1 MLAHA
6 NLVISQALCYDAP
19 ALSGEIMNPSSP
31 LPIHDLPARV
41 SENRDLGASH
51 FLLTLE
57 AEPVAAAACPGQF
70 VMLRFAGSL
79 DPLLPRP
86 MSVSDV
92 LPADGNHPG
101 RIQILHKVVGRGTDR
116 LAGLKRGEPLQVLGP
131 LGKPFSVPASFP
143 PGRSA
148 LMVAGGIGVAIFPF
162 LVPALQRAGLQP
174 VLLFGSRSERE
185 LVQRDWFASRGVE
198 VRTATE
204 DGSDGVKGFV
214 TTLLEEAVG
223 SPRNVAA
230 VYACGPQGMLKAV
243 GGWAMKSGVPT
254 QLSLESYMGCG
265 IGACLGCVVRVRG
278 ERGFAYARICV
289 DGPTFPASE
298 VLWE

>member
-19 ALSGEIMNPSSP
+19 ALSGETMNPTSP
-31 LPIHDLPARV
+31 LSLHDVSARV
-41 SENRDLGASH
+41 SENRDLGAAH

-57 AEPVAAAACPGQF
+57 AEPIAAAATPGQF

-92 LPADGNHPG
+92 LPADATQPG
-101 RIQILHKVVGRGTDR
+101 RIQVLHKVVGRGTDR
-116 LAGLKRGEPLQVLGP
+116 LAALKPGEHLQVLGP
-131 LGKPFSVPASFP
+131 LGKPFSVPSSAT
-143 PGRSA
+143 PGSRA
-148 LMVAGGIGVAIFPF
+148 VMVAGGIGVAIFPF
-162 LVPALQRAGLQP
+162 LVPALQGAGLKP
-174 VLLFGSRSERE
+174 LLLFGSRSSKE
-185 LVQRDWFASRGVE
+185 LVRKDWFAGQGVE

-204 DGSDGVKGFV
+204 DGSDGTKGLV
-214 TTLLEEAVG
+214 TTLLREVLSSQPE
-223 SPRNVAA
+223 VAI
-230 VYACGPQGMLKAV
+230 VYACGPHAMLKAV
-243 GGWAMKSGVPT
+243 GGLVMESGVSS

-265 IGACLGCVVRVRG
+265 IGACLGCVVKVRR
-278 ERGFAYARICV
+278 ESGFAYARICV

>member
-6 NLVISQALCYDAP
+6 NLVIFQALCYDAR
-19 ALSGEIMNPSSP
+19 ALSGEPMSPSSP
-31 LPIHDLPARV
+31 PPIHDHSATV

-57 AEPVAAAACPGQF
+57 AEPIATTASPGQF
-70 VMLRFAGSL
+70 AMLRFPGCL

-86 MSVSDV
+86 MSISDV
-92 LPADGNHPG
+92 LPADGRRPG
-101 RIQILHKVVGRGTDR
+101 RLQILHKVVGRGTDR
-116 LAGLKRGEPLQVLGP
+116 LAALKPGERLQVLGP
-131 LGKPFSVPASFP
+131 LGKPFSIPSPAAEGS
-143 PGRSA
+143 RA

-162 LVPALQRAGLQP
+162 LVPALKRAGLKP
-174 VLLFGSRSERE
+174 ILRFGSRSARE
-185 LVQRDWFASRGVE
+185 LVRKDWFERRGVE

-204 DGSDGVKGFV
+204 DGSEGTKGFV
-214 TTLLEEAVG
+214 TPLLQEALGCLQISV
-223 SPRNVAA
+223 
-230 VYACGPQGMLKAV
+230 VYACGPQAMLKAV
-243 GGWAMKSGVPT
+243 GGIMSTSGVSA

-265 IGACLGCVVRVRG
+265 IGACLGCVVKVRRDG
-278 ERGFAYARICV
+278 GFVYARICV